1 MFLRWDTKQFGMR
14 SRAQRELINDYRDGD
29 MPTKATYSLQDKGSQ
44 VRMTLMAEALEAE
57 GVDRSGEVEQAYFAD
72 EGAIVI
78 DLQGGDDAE

>member
-1 MFLRWDTKQFGMR
+1 
-14 SRAQRELINDYRDGD
+14 

-44 VRMTLMAEALEAE
+44 VRMTLMAEALENE